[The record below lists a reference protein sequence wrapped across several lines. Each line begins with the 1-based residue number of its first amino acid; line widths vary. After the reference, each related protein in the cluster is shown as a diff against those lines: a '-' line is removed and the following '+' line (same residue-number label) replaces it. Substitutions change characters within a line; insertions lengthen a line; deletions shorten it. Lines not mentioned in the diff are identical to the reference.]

1 MANGPKFPTKEF
13 RDWSQTTVVQGV
25 PTVVASS
32 ADDVV
37 RLCNEA
43 AASTPP
49 GMKVRA
55 LGHAHNWSPLILP
68 TNSAANP
75 NVLLVDTRHLTG
87 QPTAARVGNHV
98 HATFGAGTTLEEA
111 TAFLESLD
119 NQGTSQA
126 PGYSFLNMPAPGD
139 LSIGGTLAIGG
150 HGTSVPRK
158 AWWSQTSWA
167 A

>member
-1 MANGPKFPTKEF
+1 MANGPKFPTMGF
-13 RDWSQTTVVQGV
+13 RDWSQTTVVPGV

-55 LGHAHNWSPLILP
+55 LGHAHNWSPLVLP

-75 NVLLVDTRHLTG
+75 NVLLVDTRNLTG
-87 QPTAARVGNHV
+87 RPS
-98 HATFGAGTTLEEA
+98 ATGRKPGAG
-111 TAFLESLD
+111 
-119 NQGTSQA
+119 
-126 PGYSFLNMPAPGD
+126 D
-139 LSIGGTLAIGG
+139 LRGGNDARGRDG
-150 HGTSVPRK
+150 FP
-158 AWWSQTSWA
+158 
-167 A
+167 